1 MLDKRLF
8 RNNLLKSSKTRT
20 NSSKRVNQINKKT
33 SRESKGIWKEGDVAK
48 TEDNHD
54 MEDIKIKCLNIR
66 LTNKH
71 MINIKMKEKQEKVM
85 AKENKDK
92 TGSNNMGVLKKKNK

>member
-8 RNNLLKSSKTRT
+8 RNNLLKSSKTRK
-20 NSSKRVNQINKKT
+20 NSKRVNQINKKT

-92 TGSNNMGVLKKKNK
+92 TGFQDPPERAQSL